1 MYHSHLHPQV
11 TDGRSEHER
20 MTIYWITVQDLND
33 VPPQFDRAAGTYE
46 VQLPEN
52 REVGKPTGIRLA
64 FIDPDIGGW
73 RLFLNYCVIIILS
86 LAVSHL

>member
-1 MYHSHLHPQV
+1 M
-11 TDGRSEHER
+11 TDGRAEHER

-33 VPPQFDRAAGTYE
+33 VPPQFDKAAGTYE

-64 FIDPDIGGW
+64 FIDPDIGE
-73 RLFLNYCVIIILS
+73 LIHYFFFPMI
-86 LAVSHL
+86 

>member
-1 MYHSHLHPQV
+1 M
-11 TDGRSEHER
+11 TDGRAEHER

-33 VPPQFDRAAGTYE
+33 VPPQFDKAAGTYE

-64 FIDPDIGGW
+64 FIDPDIGELILL
-73 RLFLNYCVIIILS
+73 LFFIDDMILPKCGTG
-86 LAVSHL
+86 SHTSMFSHS